1 MRKETHAVARYAGLY
16 VLLNDDHG
24 FADSPVALLR
34 HPSGSQ
40 LTITKMN
47 ASNRRVIQP
56 RYGRLLGDFRVGDV
70 YHHPWEVTIDDGML
84 AMFAASF
91 LDQNPLYSSR
101 RFARELGFR
110 DRVVHPLVLLNLA
123 LSFTVHDV
131 SEQAI
136 AHLAYIDLKFPNA
149 AYSGDTLSVFSEI
162 LGVRVSESKPDRG
175 VVHLRTTGVKQD
187 GVVVVTF
194 ERKALIPTGKLDGRA
209 HADVARRAAETAES
223 ADDSSSLGANS
234 QNRLKSVLPGTL
246 PSELAGEIKT
256 PAWPGRPR
264 GLFEDFEEGD
274 VILHSIGHTVGES
287 EHMQLTILTRNSHPL
302 HFDEVY
308 CRERSFTKTRLVE
321 GGLVFAWAVSLASR
335 DTTANALWELAY
347 DKGSHPA
354 PVLAGDTL
362 YAASRVIEKLDYI
375 EQAGI
380 VRFKLVGLKNETP
393 SSFIGRGGD
402 VFEGKVDQKVFEI
415 ERAVLL
421 PKRHSLL

>member
-1 MRKETHAVARYAGLY
+1 ME
-16 VLLNDDHG
+16 
-24 FADSPVALLR
+24 S
-34 HPSGSQ
+34 
-40 LTITKMN
+40 
-47 ASNRRVIQP
+47 SNHRTFEP
-56 RYGRLLGDFRVGDV
+56 KFGRLLDDFRVGDV

-91 LDQNPLYSSR
+91 LDPNPLYSSR

-110 DRVVHPLVLLNLA
+110 DRVVPPLVLLNLA
-123 LSFTVHDV
+123 LSFTVHDI

-175 VVHLRTTGVKQD
+175 VVHLRTTGVNQD

-194 ERKALIPTGKLDGRA
+194 ERKALIPTGKLEGRA
-209 HADVARRAAETAES
+209 HPEQPEADTETAAPVS
-223 ADDSSSLGANS
+223 NPSSSEAHNKPGLQSTPTGA
-234 QNRLKSVLPGTL
+234 L
-246 PSELAGEIKT
+246 PSELAGEIKS

-264 GLFEDFEEGD
+264 GVFEDFEEGD

-308 CRERSFTKTRLVE
+308 CRERSFTGTRVVE
-321 GGLVFAWAVSLASR
+321 GGLVFAWTASLASR
-335 DTTANALWELAY
+335 DTTANALWELGY

-362 YAASRVIEKLDYI
+362 YAASRVIEKHDRD
-375 EQAGI
+375 ARSGI
-380 VRFKLVGLKNETP
+380 VRLKLAGVKNETP
-393 SSFIGRGGD
+393 ISLTRRGID
-402 VFEGKVDQKVFEI
+402 LFEGRCDQKVFEI
-415 ERAVLL
+415 ERSVLL
-421 PKRHSLL
+421 PKASALPASF

>member
-1 MRKETHAVARYAGLY
+1 MKFKTSE
-16 VLLNDDHG
+16 
-24 FADSPVALLR
+24 P
-34 HPSGSQ
+34 
-40 LTITKMN
+40 K
-47 ASNRRVIQP
+47 
-56 RYGRLLGDFRVGDV
+56 YGRLLDDFRVGDV

-91 LDQNPLYSSR
+91 LDPNPLYSSR

-110 DRVVHPLVLLNLA
+110 DRVVHPLVMLNLA

-149 AYSGDTLSVFSEI
+149 AYSGDTLSVYSEI

-175 VVHLRTTGVKQD
+175 VVHLRTTGVNQD

-194 ERKALIPTGKLDGRA
+194 ERKALIPTGKLEGRA
-209 HADVARRAAETAES
+209 HLDVVQGATEATES
-223 ADDSSSLGANS
+223 VGDSSSSDASS
-234 QNRLKSVLPGTL
+234 QHRLKSMLPASMLPTL
-246 PSELAGEIKT
+246 PPELAAEIKT

-264 GLFEDFEEGD
+264 GLFEDFDGGD

-308 CRERSFTKTRLVE
+308 CRERSFTKTRVVE
-321 GGLVFAWAVSLASR
+321 GGLVFAWVASLASR
-335 DTTANALWELAY
+335 DTAANALWEMGY

-362 YAASRVIEKLDYI
+362 YAASRVIEKQERDDRT
-375 EQAGI
+375 GI
-380 VRFKLVGLKNETP
+380 VRFRIVGVKNERPATLM
-393 SSFIGRGGD
+393 SAGMD
-402 VFEGKVDQKVFEI
+402 LFESKFDQKVFEI
-415 ERAVLL
+415 ERSVLL
-421 PKRHSLL
+421 PKRTF